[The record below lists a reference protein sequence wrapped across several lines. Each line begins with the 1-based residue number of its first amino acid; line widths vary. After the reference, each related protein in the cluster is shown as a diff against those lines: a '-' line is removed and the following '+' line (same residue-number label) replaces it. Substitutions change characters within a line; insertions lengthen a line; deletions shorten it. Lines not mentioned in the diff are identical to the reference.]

1 MRSVSIKD
9 KYEKENKMSI
19 REYIKEHR
27 ILMDG
32 AMGTYYAAKHNG
44 AISEYANIEHPKQIK
59 EIHKE
64 YIKAGANLIITNT
77 FAANEASLNMET
89 EQVEACIRN
98 GVAIAKEAVAERE
111 ELSQEVFVAGGIGT
125 IPEQGEKSEEEV
137 LQEYKCICD
146 VFLEEKLPVIIFET
160 FSSLYYVKQILPY
173 IREKNEDVFVIVS
186 ICLNKNGYTPA
197 GISARRLLEE
207 LVEMDDVDACGVNC
221 GIGSGHMYQIAQELE
236 NLFSK
241 KYFIVVPNAGYP
253 EQFQNRMIFL
263 DNAEYFAENMKKIAE
278 LGVAFVGGCCGTTPE
293 YISLLKKEIDF
304 SPVKIVK
311 VTEAV
316 EDEEKKKINTKKNA
330 FMEKLKTGEKVV
342 AVELD
347 PPYDANYEKVMECA
361 LSLKKSNVDIITMA
375 DSPMGRSRVDSIL
388 MSVKLSN
395 ETGMT
400 TMPHLCCRDK
410 NMIAM
415 RSSILGAYINK
426 IRNMLIV
433 TGDPVPSV
441 SRNVTT
447 GVFDYHSIRLM
458 NFVKEMNE
466 EHFADDPIY
475 YGGALNY
482 GRGKLENVV
491 KRMRDKMD
499 AGASYFLTQPIYS
512 DEDIERIRQIKEQ
525 VDTKILCGIMPLV
538 SYRNA
543 NFIKNELT
551 GINVPDE
558 IVERYSPDMSKEEA
572 EWVGA
577 QIANE
582 IIEKLSPIAD
592 GYYFMLPFN
601 RVSLMEKII
610 IK

>member
-1 MRSVSIKD
+1 MD
-9 KYEKENKMSI
+9 I

-32 AMGTYYAAKHNG
+32 AMGTYYAAKYNG
-44 AISEYANIEHPKQIK
+44 AISEYANLQYPKRIK
-59 EIHKE
+59 TIHKE

-77 FAANEASLNMET
+77 FAANETSLNMERN
-89 EQVEACIRN
+89 QIDDCIRK
-98 GVAIAKEAVAERE
+98 GVLIAKEAVAERDDM
-111 ELSQEVFVAGGIGT
+111 SQKVFVAGGIGT
-125 IPEQGEKSEEEV
+125 IPEHGEKNEEEI
-137 LQEYKCICD
+137 LEEYKRTCD
-146 VFLEEKLPVIIFET
+146 IFLEEKLPVIIFET
-160 FSSLYYVKQILPY
+160 FSNLYYVKQLLPY
-173 IREKNEDVFVIVS
+173 IRKKNEDVFVIVS
-186 ICLNKNGYTPA
+186 ICLNKNGYTTA

-207 LVEMDDVDACGVNC
+207 LVELDDVNACGINC

-236 NLFSK
+236 SLFSK

-253 EQFQNRMIFL
+253 EQFQNRMVFL

-293 YISLLKKEIDF
+293 YISILRKEIDF
-304 SPVKIVK
+304 SPVKIIEK
-311 VTEAV
+311 
-316 EDEEKKKINTKKNA
+316 EEKAENATKEIIKIKKNT
-330 FMEKLKTGEKVV
+330 FMQKLNAGEKVV

-361 LSLKKSNVDIITMA
+361 LSLKKRNVDIITMA

-388 MSVKLSN
+388 MSVKIFN
-395 ETGMT
+395 ETGIT

-447 GVFDYHSIRLM
+447 SVFDYHSIRLM
-458 NFVKEMNE
+458 HFVKDMNE

-482 GRGKLENVV
+482 GRGKIENVV
-491 KRMRDKMD
+491 KRMRNKID

-577 QIANE
+577 KIANE

-610 IK
+610 VK